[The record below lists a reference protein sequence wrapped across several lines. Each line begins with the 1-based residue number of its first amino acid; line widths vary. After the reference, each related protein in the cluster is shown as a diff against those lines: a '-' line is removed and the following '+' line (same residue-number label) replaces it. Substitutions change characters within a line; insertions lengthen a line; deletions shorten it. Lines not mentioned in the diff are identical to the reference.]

1 MRKLA
6 CFAVILFVFVP
17 FLSAQNYTLKG
28 VVLDEHSQ
36 KPLFY
41 ANAGLLNAEDS
52 TSVTGVSTDEN
63 GRFEIINVKQG
74 NYLFQASYVG
84 YDLYRIPLSVDG
96 ENIIIQ
102 IDTVRLTSKSRNL
115 ETFTI
120 TETKP
125 IYMIDGE
132 KILYNV
138 SEDPGV
144 QTGTASDALQ
154 NAPEVEVDIE
164 GNITLRGV
172 SSVEIWINDKPSK
185 LNAENLKT
193 YIQQLPANSIERI
206 EVITNPSAR
215 YSSEGTGGIINIIT
229 KSNIK
234 KNTFISFGLTGST
247 RPGISPWISYMW
259 ANEKF
264 SINAYGYG
272 NFSKSKSN
280 SNGYN
285 ITYDDNFDT
294 SSYRNSTTKSDNFSF
309 NGGMFING
317 SYTFDTMNS
326 LSFWANGWGYHSDGS
341 STTEQFYREYLSES
355 GNYDN
360 VNDNESNSSSYGG
373 NIGVWYQHKFN
384 NEGHNFSVNLGG
396 NFNGNSSHS
405 QYDRIYSNLL
415 NKDIHQKSESNGN
428 SLGASLSFNY
438 NIPYSKKGEISAG
451 VSGGYSQ
458 GPGLNRTD
466 TLLLN
471 SEIYHLDSM
480 RFRDNFSRSGNFSAY
495 TTIQQKIGNFTIKAG
510 LRVEYKHFEYE
521 YLNSP
526 KDNVEKDYWGFFP
539 SLHLSYRTKSMHNF
553 NASYTR
559 RVNFPYSSQLST
571 FITYNLDSYST
582 GNPDLLPTY
591 TNSVDAGWTKYFD
604 KFGSVGLSAYYRNSK
619 DEIGSLTDVNY
630 MDYYGRIV
638 SFSMPVNSGHSY
650 QYGASANMM
659 YRLKSFMN
667 LRLNASVYH
676 SYSETQFREEDDPV
690 QTKNT
695 NFSLRLNFWAK
706 LWKVLEVHASGNYRS
721 KTKSLFNETK
731 PTYSI
736 NAGLRADFLKRKISV
751 YVNVQDIF
759 NWNKREYNTTNP
771 YYESYSSTKYTS
783 RYISA
788 GITFRFGKIEMES
801 QAKTGAGLM
810 NGE

>member
-1 MRKLA
+1 MKKIFSLTL
-6 CFAVILFVFVP
+6 V
-17 FLSAQNYTLKG
+17 FLSYIIFLQGQTYTLKG
-28 VVLDEHSQ
+28 IILDGQSQ

-41 ANAGLLNAEDS
+41 ANVGLLSAEDS
-52 TSVTGVSTDEN
+52 TSVAGVSTDEY
-63 GRFEIINVKQG
+63 GHFEIINVKQG

-84 YDLYRIPLSVDG
+84 YDLYRVAFFVDG
-96 ENIIIQ
+96 ENKIIQ
-102 IDTVRLTSKSRNL
+102 IDTIRLTSKYRNL

-120 TETKP
+120 SEIKP
-125 IYMIDGE
+125 VYMIDGE

-234 KNTFISFGLTGST
+234 KNTFISFGVTGSI
-247 RPGISPWISYMW
+247 RPMISPWISYMW

-264 SINAYGYG
+264 SLNVYGYG
-272 NFSKSKSN
+272 NIYKSESN

-285 ITYDDNFDT
+285 ITYDNNFDT
-294 SSYRNSTTKSDNFSF
+294 SSYRRYTSGSDNFSF
-309 NGGMFING
+309 SGGLYISG
-317 SYTFDTMNS
+317 SYTFDTMNTI
-326 LSFWANGWGYHSDGS
+326 SFWGNGYGYYSDASNIG
-341 STTEQFYREYLSES
+341 EQFHKEYLSDI
-355 GNYDN
+355 GTYNYMN
-360 VNDNESNSSSYGG
+360 KNKSNSSSGG
-373 NIGVWYQHKFN
+373 GSIGIWYQHKFN
-384 NEGHNFSVNLGG
+384 NKGHNFSTRLNG
-396 NFNGNSSHS
+396 NFSGDNEDS
-405 QYDRIYSNLL
+405 QFDRLYSDWA
-415 NKDIHQKSESNGN
+415 NKDIHQKDIDRGKNFG
-428 SLGASLSFNY
+428 GSFSFDY
-438 NIPYSKKGEISAG
+438 NIPYSEKGEISTG

-458 GPGLNRTD
+458 ETGLNKTD

-471 SEIYHLDSM
+471 SAEIYNLDSM
-480 RFRDNFSRSGNFSAY
+480 RLRDIYSQSGNFAAY
-495 TTIQQKIGNFTIKAG
+495 ATIQQKFGNFTIKG
-510 LRVEYKHFEYE
+510 GFRVEYKHFNYE

-526 KDNVEKDYWGFFP
+526 KDNVEKDYWGLFP

-559 RVNFPYSSQLST
+559 RVNFPSSSQLST
-571 FITYNLDSYST
+571 FITYGLDSYSA
-582 GNPDLLPTY
+582 GNPDLLPTF
-591 TNSVDAGWTKYFD
+591 TNSVDAGWTKYFN

-619 DEIGSLTDVNY
+619 DEISSLTDVGY
-630 MDYYGRIV
+630 LDYYGRLV

-650 QYGASANMM
+650 QYGANANVM

-667 LRLNASVYH
+667 IRFNTSIYH
-676 SYSETQFREEDDPV
+676 SYSETQFRKSDEPV

-695 NFSLRLNFWAK
+695 TYSFRLNFWAK

-751 YVNVQDIF
+751 YVNVRDIF

-771 YYESYSSTKYTS
+771 YYESFSSTKYTS
-783 RYISA
+783 RFISA
-788 GITFRFGKIEMES
+788 GITFRFGKIEMEN
-801 QAKTGAGLM
+801 QAKTGAGQV
-810 NGE
+810 E

>member
-1 MRKLA
+1 MKNCL
-6 CFAVILFVFVP
+6 CLVVTLFLFSY
-17 FLSAQNYTLKG
+17 LQAQNYTLKG

-36 KPLFY
+36 KSLFY
-41 ANAGLLNAEDS
+41 ANVGLLNAQDS
-52 TSVTGVSTDEN
+52 TSVVGVSTDEQ
-63 GRFEIINVKQG
+63 GRFEIANVKEG
-74 NYLFQASYVG
+74 EYLFQASYIG
-84 YDLYRIPLSVDG
+84 YDLYRVALSVGGADK
-96 ENIIIQ
+96 IIQ
-102 IDTVRLTSKSRNL
+102 MDTIRLSSNSKNL
-115 ETFTI
+115 EAFTI
-120 TETKP
+120 TEKKP
-125 IYMIDGE
+125 VYMIDGE

-215 YSSEGTGGIINIIT
+215 YSSQGTGGIINIIT

-234 KNTFISFGLTGST
+234 KNTFFSFGLTASS
-247 RPGISPWISYMW
+247 RPAVSPWLSYMW

-264 SINAYGYG
+264 SINVYGYG
-272 NFSKSKSN
+272 SFNKSKTN
-280 SNGYN
+280 SHGYN
-285 ITYDDNFDT
+285 ITYDDHFDT
-294 SSYRNSTTKSDNFSF
+294 SSYRRNTSKSDNFSI
-309 NGGMFING
+309 NSGLYVNG

-326 LSFWANGWGYHSDGS
+326 LSFWLNSWGYHSNAN
-341 STTEQFYREYLSES
+341 STTEQFYQEYISES
-355 GNYDN
+355 GDYSNRN
-360 VNDNESNSSSYGG
+360 INEYTSSSYGG
-373 NIGVWYQHKFN
+373 NMGVWYQHKFN
-384 NEGHNFSVNLGG
+384 DEGHNFSVDWGG
-396 NFNGNSSHS
+396 GLYGNKYSS

-415 NKDIHQKSESNGN
+415 NKDIHQKDKNNGID
-428 SLGASLSFNY
+428 SWTSLSFDY
-438 NIPYSKKGEISAG
+438 SIPYSKKGEISVG
-451 VSGGYSQ
+451 VEGEYTQGSGF
-458 GPGLNRTD
+458 NRTD
-466 TLLLN
+466 TLLFN
-471 SEIYHLDSM
+471 TSDIYALDSI
-480 RFRDNFSRSGNFSAY
+480 RFRDNIEKEVEFSAY
-495 TTIQQKIGNFTIKAG
+495 ATLQQKFGNFTVKAG
-510 LRVEYKHFEYE
+510 FRVEYEYFDYQ

-553 NASYTR
+553 SASYTR
-559 RVNFPYSSQLST
+559 RVSFPSSSQLST
-571 FITYNLDSYST
+571 FILYNLDSYST
-582 GNPDLLPTY
+582 GNPDLLPTF
-591 TNSVDAGWTKYFD
+591 TNSVNAGWTKYFD

-619 DEIGSLTDVNY
+619 DEVSSLTDVGY
-630 MDYYGRIV
+630 LDYYGRLV

-667 LRLNASVYH
+667 IRFNTSVYH
-676 SYSETQFREEDDPV
+676 AYSETQFRASDESV

-695 NFSLRLNFWAK
+695 VYSFRLNFWAK
-706 LWKVLEVHASGNYRS
+706 LWKVLEVHASGSYRS

-731 PTYSI
+731 PNYSI

-759 NWNKREYNTTNP
+759 NWNKQEYNITNP
-771 YYESYSSTKYTS
+771 YFESFSSTKYTS

-801 QAKTGAGLM
+801 QARTGAGQM
-810 NGE
+810 E